1 MMGNH
6 KKLNVAVDV
15 PQFYSISKGQSKDF
29 THKTKAKAGILRPQ
43 AKAKTKHN
51 KDSGAISG
59 FVDSVTATRTTVR
72 YEIDRPS

>member
-1 MMGNH
+1 MLLLMYRSSTASA
-6 KKLNVAVDV
+6 KAK
-15 PQFYSISKGQSKDF
+15 SKDF
-29 THKTKAKAGILRPQ
+29 THKTNSKAGILRPQ

-51 KDSGAISG
+51 MDSGAISG